1 MTVSVRRERPSCEG
15 PPPLSTKY
23 LIRERLRRETQTRLV
38 TASVRREQAS
48 LGAEGPPLPTNY
60 LIREQLRR
68 ETRTHKVTA
77 SVSTHSGTRHTLLAA
92 SPFTLSGTRP
102 KGIKEARSSG
112 IKGAR
117 TEGIKGVLPPS
128 RERGPKASRES
139 CPEAVDGLIDS
150 HTDRQKDGQMV
161 DRQTDHA

>member
-1 MTVSVRRERPSCEG
+1 MSDA
-15 PPPLSTKY
+15 
-23 LIRERLRRETQTRLV
+23 IR
-38 TASVRREQAS
+38 S
-48 LGAEGPPLPTNY
+48 L
-60 LIREQLRR
+60 
-68 ETRTHKVTA
+68 
-77 SVSTHSGTRHTLLAA
+77 GTRHTLLAA

-139 CPEAVDGLIDS
+139 CPEAVDGSIDS

-161 DRQTDHA
+161 DRQTDTHAMLNGSISPHSGEHVDSQGHAGPLHSAVILQRTDTLSRTHGTSPYDAGPATELRTD